1 MALTQDGHLQV
12 LEIIEVILLLTGHH
26 LDQALDQIQAEV
38 LDLPLQEAVV
48 IHLEALDHEVL
59 HQEVEKEIN
68 HILYSKIQTT

>member
-12 LEIIEVILLLTGHH
+12 LEIIEVILLLADR
-26 LDQALDQIQAEV
+26 LPDQAPDQIQVEV

-48 IHLEALDHEVL
+48 IRLEALDHEVL

-68 HILYSKIQTT
+68 QIFYSKI